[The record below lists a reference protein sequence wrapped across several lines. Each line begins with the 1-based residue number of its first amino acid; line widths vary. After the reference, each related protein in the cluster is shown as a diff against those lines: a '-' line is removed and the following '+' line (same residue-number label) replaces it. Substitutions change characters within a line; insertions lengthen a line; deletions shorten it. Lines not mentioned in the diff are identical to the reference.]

1 MASKK
6 KSSSDS
12 TQPPISPERL
22 KAQASIHGLFGT
34 VSWEGDLSQMRE
46 NRFPSGFELRRTF
59 QRSAVAPER

>member
-22 KAQASIHGLFGT
+22 KAQASIRELFGT
-34 VSWEGDLSQMRE
+34 VQWEGDLSQMRE
-46 NRFPSGFELRRTF
+46 SRFPADFKLRRTL
-59 QRSAVAPER
+59 QEKRRLP